1 MSDNWIERARA
12 SDDPTQVIRETL
24 EKSLNENNL
33 RTFSHGLSELA
44 KDEVYSHLLEPTP
57 LELVPILLLA
67 NDTITA
73 HPQCLQE
80 IYELISRHGSPKE
93 VLLVAQESFDKLSQ
107 EAKELDND
115 EESATLTPSQIIW
128 KWLRLIDMYTL
139 AFPRLVPRK
148 RSAPDTATPIVQH
161 LRDSFRSLGQLVDPN
176 EPVCQELVEACMRLG
191 YALLGWFDGVGSKPY
206 ETIDCKTAL
215 EQLLSVAIAECLSD
229 RHIMQD
235 HNDFLYR
242 LRAAGLAFTPAH
254 PTQPTKM
261 TIHTR
266 SQSIGAL
273 ILYYLSNRGPIRPKG
288 TRQAVKAQLSAL
300 SVALHRPR
308 WRQTALG
315 AINDCV
321 LGGLYDEDFLEE
333 DVAAELIPMV
343 STPASTDPD
352 PKNRA
357 VLFNLLTRMIL
368 QVQPVHAFKFVRDL
382 ASEECPYLNM
392 RSSAVG
398 LLRRLVVRAF
408 SQDPPSKDDPFAS
421 RLLLEEYKAILLQ
434 SPVLEEIDLEGS
446 KSADAQ
452 EINRLVEVLG
462 FFYVLLARDNKN
474 LSGVRDLETVQ
485 ELKDKLVNP
494 LKKLVNEVD
503 AVRDDP
509 SLFFSLG
516 FSNKESSA
524 IEALYALDLDL
535 VRSSIAVELM
545 TDQAVDSIK
554 PSPPPIS
561 PSSSAAL
568 SAALES
574 ATQCWQDELKI
585 LYSRAKSW
593 YADVVWDAIDD
604 DGQIEEVWGHKAIV
618 WARAPS
624 SLQAMYSVPQIIS
637 GSSSLSPAP
646 DQQSELPADS
656 QYISSSTNLISYSND
671 RLLRIPL
678 TINPTLLASGLE
690 SLYTGQ
696 EVPVGFSLATPLQDQ
711 QTKGSE
717 STMEVGRYEKLRK
730 DMINIWRSRMFSDVQ
745 ITLVGSFASNNGE
758 VAQAIF
764 SSHRFILAARVPYF
778 RALLTKNLAPAGQ
791 NISSSNPLPLH
802 LPAPPFTPPSLHFTL
817 GFIYTGTMA
826 FSHRNWDLDTAF
838 GVVRAAIYLRIDT
851 LANEARARIISEMMH
866 GLFHAYL
873 PFDEYERII
882 EGKWGTGGCK
892 CKQCQRRAPRVLE
905 FALGDDMRDNIL
917 ERGAT
922 RAVVGMYGKGWATS
936 EFLSLPLRLKNTLLK
951 GVKNRVSPRNI
962 IPLLLATEAGLNKLF
977 SNSKSPAQAVKDLM
991 LQARKKIDEVLCN
1004 NLCDVLEEPEWISL
1018 LESDAAGFGD
1028 MDKFDLVLASIRR
1041 GLAGQNAGQI
1051 YQ

>member
-1 MSDNWIERARA
+1 
-12 SDDPTQVIRETL
+12 
-24 EKSLNENNL
+24 
-33 RTFSHGLSELA
+33 
-44 KDEVYSHLLEPTP
+44 
-57 LELVPILLLA
+57 
-67 NDTITA
+67 
-73 HPQCLQE
+73 
-80 IYELISRHGSPKE
+80 
-93 VLLVAQESFDKLSQ
+93 
-107 EAKELDND
+107 
-115 EESATLTPSQIIW
+115 
-128 KWLRLIDMYTL
+128 MYTL

-333 DVAAELIPMV
+333 DVAAELIPVGFTFTVPLCVLNKVQMV

-462 FFYVLLARDNKN
+462 FFYVLLARDNNN

-516 FSNKESSA
+516 
-524 IEALYALDLDL
+524 
-535 VRSSIAVELM
+535 SISV
-545 TDQAVDSIK
+545 S
-554 PSPPPIS
+554 
-561 PSSSAAL
+561 
-568 SAALES
+568 LE
-574 ATQCWQDELKI
+574 
-585 LYSRAKSW
+585 R
-593 YADVVWDAIDD
+593 
-604 DGQIEEVWGHKAIV
+604 IEE
-618 WARAPS
+618 
-624 SLQAMYSVPQIIS
+624 IIS
-637 GSSSLSPAP
+637 
-646 DQQSELPADS
+646 
-656 QYISSSTNLISYSND
+656 N
-671 RLLRIPL
+671 
-678 TINPTLLASGLE
+678 
-690 SLYTGQ
+690 
-696 EVPVGFSLATPLQDQ
+696 
-711 QTKGSE
+711 
-717 STMEVGRYEKLRK
+717 
-730 DMINIWRSRMFSDVQ
+730 
-745 ITLVGSFASNNGE
+745 
-758 VAQAIF
+758 
-764 SSHRFILAARVPYF
+764 
-778 RALLTKNLAPAGQ
+778 
-791 NISSSNPLPLH
+791 
-802 LPAPPFTPPSLHFTL
+802 
-817 GFIYTGTMA
+817 
-826 FSHRNWDLDTAF
+826 
-838 GVVRAAIYLRIDT
+838 
-851 LANEARARIISEMMH
+851 
-866 GLFHAYL
+866 
-873 PFDEYERII
+873 
-882 EGKWGTGGCK
+882 
-892 CKQCQRRAPRVLE
+892 
-905 FALGDDMRDNIL
+905 
-917 ERGAT
+917 
-922 RAVVGMYGKGWATS
+922 
-936 EFLSLPLRLKNTLLK
+936 
-951 GVKNRVSPRNI
+951 
-962 IPLLLATEAGLNKLF
+962 
-977 SNSKSPAQAVKDLM
+977 
-991 LQARKKIDEVLCN
+991 
-1004 NLCDVLEEPEWISL
+1004 
-1018 LESDAAGFGD
+1018 
-1028 MDKFDLVLASIRR
+1028 
-1041 GLAGQNAGQI
+1041 
-1051 YQ
+1051 